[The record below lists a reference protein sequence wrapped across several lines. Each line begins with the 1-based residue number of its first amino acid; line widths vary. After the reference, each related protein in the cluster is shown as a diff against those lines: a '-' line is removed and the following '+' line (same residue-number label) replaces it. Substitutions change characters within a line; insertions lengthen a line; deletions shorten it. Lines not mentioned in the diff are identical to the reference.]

1 MKFDVSSKASF
12 VEQIKDALSTKA
24 KAAIDNLRSE
34 LIGSVEL
41 KPTKSFVRNVSEDE
55 QDAEDD
61 IEGDEIE
68 LSLDNEKDL
77 VKAAKIAGSLGL
89 KFTIDDE
96 DGTLEI
102 DDSNEPNIVAK
113 FIDSLSANGIEYT
126 MDSDEGEEE

>member
-113 FIDSLSANGIEYT
+113 FIDSLSANGIEYS